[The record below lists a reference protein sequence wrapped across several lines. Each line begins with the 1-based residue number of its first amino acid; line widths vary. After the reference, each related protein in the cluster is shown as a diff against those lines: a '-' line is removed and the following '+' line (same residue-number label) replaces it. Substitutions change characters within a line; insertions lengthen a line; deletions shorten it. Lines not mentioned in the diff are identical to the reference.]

1 MPNSYAKDRF
11 DHLPHSLE
19 RVGAHRA
26 PGKKGRGWVAVWWSL
41 GATVLLVG
49 SGVVGLAVLN
59 NNLNFE
65 LPGTATSTD
74 SAAEPSAT
82 PSDTPASA
90 SESVPTPTPTPAAT
104 VDPDSTV
111 TVLNGTAGEGIAR
124 SVGDVLEAEG
134 WTIEELDNAS
144 TEDVQTTTVYY
155 ADAALEGAARGV
167 AESLPGSEML
177 LSSDFA
183 DSAADLTVVVG
194 ADYEPAE

>member
-49 SGVVGLAVLN
+49 IGVVGLAVLN

-65 LPGTATSTD
+65 LPGAATTAD

-82 PSDTPASA
+82 PSDTPAP
-90 SESVPTPTPTPAAT
+90 VPTPAAT

-167 AESLPGSEML
+167 AESLPGSEVL

>member
-11 DHLPHSLE
+11 DHFPHFLE

-49 SGVVGLAVLN
+49 IGVVGLAVLN

-65 LPGTATSTD
+65 LPGTATTADST
-74 SAAEPSAT
+74 AEPSAT
-82 PSDTPASA
+82 PSDTPAP
-90 SESVPTPTPTPAAT
+90 VPTPAAT

-124 SVGDVLEAEG
+124 SVGDLLEAEG

-167 AESLPGSEML
+167 AESLPGSEVL
-177 LSSDFA
+177 LSSDYA

>member
-1 MPNSYAKDRF
+1 MPSSYAKDRF
-11 DHLPHSLE
+11 DHLPHSLD

-26 PGKKGRGWVAVWWSL
+26 PGKKGRRWVAFWWAL
-41 GATVLLVG
+41 GATIVLVG
-49 SGVVGLAVLN
+49 AGVVGLAVLT

-65 LPGTATSTD
+65 LPGTATTAGSTVD
-74 SAAEPSAT
+74 PDAT
-82 PSDTPASA
+82 ASDTPP
-90 SESVPTPTPTPAAT
+90 EVPTPAAT
-104 VDPDSTV
+104 VDPDATV

-124 SVGDVLEAEG
+124 AVGEVLEADG

-144 TEDVQTTTVYY
+144 SEDVQTTTVYY

-167 AESLPGSEML
+167 AESLPGAVLL

-183 DSAADLTVVVG
+183 ESAASLTVVVG

>member
-1 MPNSYAKDRF
+1 MPSSYAKDRF

-26 PGKKGRGWVAVWWSL
+26 PGKKGRGWIALWWSL
-41 GATVLLVG
+41 GATVVLVG
-49 SGVVGLAVLN
+49 LGVVGLAVLN

-65 LPGTATSTD
+65 LPGTATTSD
-74 SAAEPSAT
+74 SAATQSATPSAT
-82 PSDTPASA
+82 PSDTPS
-90 SESVPTPTPTPAAT
+90 SVPTPAAT
-104 VDPDSTV
+104 VDPNSTV

-124 SVGDVLEAEG
+124 SVGEVLEAEG

-167 AESLPGSEML
+167 AESLPGSEVL

-183 DSAADLTVVVG
+183 DSAAALTVVVG
-194 ADYEPAE
+194 ADYVPAE

>member
-49 SGVVGLAVLN
+49 IGVVGLAVLN

-65 LPGTATSTD
+65 LPGTATTADST
-74 SAAEPSAT
+74 AEPSAT
-82 PSDTPASA
+82 PSDTPAP
-90 SESVPTPTPTPAAT
+90 VPTPAAT

-167 AESLPGSEML
+167 AESLPGSEVL

>member
-1 MPNSYAKDRF
+1 MPSSYAKDRF
-11 DHLPHSLE
+11 DHLPHSLD

-26 PGKKGRGWVAVWWSL
+26 PGKKGRGWVAFWWSL
-41 GATVLLVG
+41 GATVVLVG
-49 SGVVGLAVLN
+49 AGVVGLAVLN
-59 NNLNFE
+59 DNLDFE
-65 LPGTATSTD
+65 LPGTATTAD
-74 SAAEPSAT
+74 TAAEPSAT
-82 PSDTPASA
+82 PSDTPTA
-90 SESVPTPTPTPAAT
+90 VPTPAAT
-104 VDPDSTV
+104 VDPGSSV

-124 SVGDVLEAEG
+124 SVGEVLEAEG

-167 AESLPGSEML
+167 AESLPGSEVL

-183 DSAADLTVVVG
+183 DSVAALTVVVG

>member
-49 SGVVGLAVLN
+49 IGVVGLAVLN

-65 LPGTATSTD
+65 LPGTATTAD

-82 PSDTPASA
+82 PSDTPAP
-90 SESVPTPTPTPAAT
+90 VPTPAAT

-167 AESLPGSEML
+167 AESLPGSEVL

>member
-1 MPNSYAKDRF
+1 MPSSYAKDRF

-26 PGKKGRGWVAVWWSL
+26 PGKKGRGWIALWWSL
-41 GATVLLVG
+41 GATVVLVG
-49 SGVVGLAVLN
+49 LGVVGLAVLN

-65 LPGTATSTD
+65 LPGTATTSD
-74 SAAEPSAT
+74 SAATPSAT
-82 PSDTPASA
+82 PSDTPS
-90 SESVPTPTPTPAAT
+90 SVPTPAAT
-104 VDPDSTV
+104 VDPNSTV

-124 SVGDVLEAEG
+124 SVGEVLEAEG

-155 ADAALEGAARGV
+155 ADASLEGAARGV
-167 AESLPGSEML
+167 AESLPGSEVL

-194 ADYEPAE
+194 NDYEPAE